1 MDSGDLH
8 ALDVR
13 ISALEAELQRLK
25 ASAWRTWDGHPG
37 HSMAYV
43 CSIYHV

>member
-13 ISALEAELQRLK
+13 ISALEAELQRW
-25 ASAWRTWDGHPG
+25 ASGDGKQRERDTSGRCLPSPSG
-37 HSMAYV
+37 LR
-43 CSIYHV
+43 